1 MSYFPMMVNLEG
13 VRILVVGGGEEGRK
27 KVEILSS
34 FGAKITLIAKN
45 AAEEAVGL
53 ADRFLERG
61 FEDSDMEE
69 EYGLV
74 VAATD
79 DRILNERIYKLAVRR
94 KIPVNIVD
102 DAALCTFIFP
112 AIIKEKDVVCSV
124 SSGGKSPYVAQY
136 LKALIRKVLP
146 PGIGEI
152 NDKMGEYR
160 IAAKKELNDSAARR
174 TYLRQK
180 LEELTGS
187 TGQEEHEP

>member
-34 FGAKITLIAKN
+34 FGAKITLIARN
-45 AAEEAVGL
+45 AADEAVEL

-61 FEDSDMEE
+61 FEDQDLAGEF
-69 EYGLV
+69 GLV

-79 DRILNERIYKLAVRR
+79 DRILNERIYKLANQR

-102 DAALCTFIFP
+102 DAELCTFIFP
-112 AIIKEKDVVCSV
+112 AIIKEKDVVCAV
-124 SSGGKSPYVAQY
+124 SSGGKSPYVAQHI
-136 LKALIRKVLP
+136 KALFRKVLP

-160 IAAKKELNDSAARR
+160 VAAKREMNDPAARR
-174 TYLRQK
+174 MYLRQK

-187 TGQEEHEP
+187 IGQEGQEP

>member
-13 VRILVVGGGEEGRK
+13 VRILGVGGGEEGRK

-34 FGAKITLIAKN
+34 FGAEIILIAEN

-53 ADRFLERG
+53 ADRFIERS
-61 FEDSDMEE
+61 FEDQDLEGE
-69 EYGLV
+69 IGLV

-79 DRILNERIYKLAVRR
+79 DRTLNQRIYRLATRR
-94 KIPVNIVD
+94 RIPVNVVD
-102 DAALCTFIFP
+102 DVELCTFIFP
-112 AIIKEKDVVCSV
+112 AIVKEKDVVCAV

-136 LKALIRKVLP
+136 IKALIRKVLP

-160 IAAKKELNDSAARR
+160 VAAKREMNDPAERR
-174 TYLRQK
+174 MYLRQK
-180 LEELTGS
+180 LEELIASIGR
-187 TGQEEHEP
+187 EDHEP

>member
-34 FGAKITLIAKN
+34 FGAEIILIAEN

-53 ADRFLERG
+53 ADRFIERS
-61 FEDSDMEE
+61 FEDQDLEGE
-69 EYGLV
+69 IGLV

-79 DRILNERIYKLAVRR
+79 DRTLNQRIYRLATRR
-94 KIPVNIVD
+94 RIPVNVVD
-102 DAALCTFIFP
+102 DVELCTFIFP
-112 AIIKEKDVVCSV
+112 AIVKEKDVVCAV

-136 LKALIRKVLP
+136 IKALIRKVLP

-160 IAAKKELNDSAARR
+160 VAAKREMNDPAERR
-174 TYLRQK
+174 MYLRQK
-180 LEELTGS
+180 LEELIASIGR
-187 TGQEEHEP
+187 EDHEP